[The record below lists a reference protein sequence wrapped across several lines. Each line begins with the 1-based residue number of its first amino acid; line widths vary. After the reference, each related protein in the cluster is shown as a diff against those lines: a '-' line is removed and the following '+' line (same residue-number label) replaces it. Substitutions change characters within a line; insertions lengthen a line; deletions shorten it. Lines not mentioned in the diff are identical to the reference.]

1 MHMAA
6 LKPSYIVRGPKRTAG
21 NGASRRPGALRISA
35 MAGKTVTI
43 RTKPTPVEFGQS
55 ISVVSN
61 ANSWETS
68 AATELS
74 WTEGDVWQGE
84 LKVPSDVAS
93 LEFKLVKMANGEVI
107 EWEEGENK
115 SCVVSG
121 KGSKIL
127 ECTWGTN
134 EVMEK
139 KAARK
144 RSSSSKKNKG
154 EAVAGT
160 LSNVTEEA
168 AVVEENVVE
177 ENVVEENVVEENV
190 VEENVVE
197 EIVVEQAVVEQ
208 SPATDAA
215 DSETFDHVAASLSG
229 DEIMYTFDE
238 EDYGESAADIARRI
252 YGS

>member
-1 MHMAA
+1 
-6 LKPSYIVRGPKRTAG
+6 
-21 NGASRRPGALRISA
+21 

-190 VEENVVE
+190 VEE
-197 EIVVEQAVVEQ
+197 IVVEQAVVEQ

>member
-1 MHMAA
+1 
-6 LKPSYIVRGPKRTAG
+6 
-21 NGASRRPGALRISA
+21 

-177 ENVVEENVVEENV
+177 ENVVEEIVVEAA
-190 VEENVVE
+190 VVE